1 MGYRRRRW
9 SSEEKHS
16 ICRETLAPGISVA
29 RVARRHGL
37 NANQLFNWLRDPRF
51 APETC
56 SDERFFLPVE
66 VSQAAPCVP
75 AASPDAG
82 PGRVL
87 IEVSGG
93 HRVVAEGGYDPERL
107 GRLLKAWLS

>member
-1 MGYRRRRW
+1 MRYRRRRW
-9 SSEEKHS
+9 SLEEKHS

-37 NANQLFNWLRDPRF
+37 NANQVFDWLRDPRF
-51 APETC
+51 APEVS
-56 SDERFFLPVE
+56 SDEPFFLPVE

-75 AASPDAG
+75 AVFPDACS
-82 PGRVL
+82 GRVL

-93 HRVVAEGGYDPERL
+93 YRVVAEGGYDPERL